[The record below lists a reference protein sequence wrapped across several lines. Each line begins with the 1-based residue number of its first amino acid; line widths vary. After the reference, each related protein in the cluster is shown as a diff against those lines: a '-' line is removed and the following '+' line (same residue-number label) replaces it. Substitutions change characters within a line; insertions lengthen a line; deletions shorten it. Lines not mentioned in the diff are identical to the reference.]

1 MSHAATVPPAAS
13 VRPAEI
19 AARSG
24 SNFLAGFVCLDAR
37 RRAGMTAIYA
47 FCRVADDAVD
57 ETRDVATGRAHLQF
71 WRDELAAANDG
82 APRTPVGEGLAA
94 AMREFGL
101 SRAPLDELLDGMAM
115 DLEFGGIADDAELAL
130 YCSRVASA
138 VGRACL
144 PVLGATSPSA
154 IAFANHLGLAL
165 QLTNIR
171 RDLRADAEIGRVYV
185 PRTWTTEFGVRDAD
199 LLAAADSATNG
210 SARGIAAICERLVA
224 RAESEFAAARRHLL
238 ALPRRER
245 RALVPA
251 RIMGAVYHELLV
263 RLRRRGGDIGGERVR
278 VPRATK
284 MWLAL
289 RVWLGVAS

>member
-1 MSHAATVPPAAS
+1 MSSDRTVPPAAGI
-13 VRPAEI
+13 RPDEI

-57 ETRDVATGRAHLQF
+57 ETRDVAMGRAHLQF
-71 WRDELAAANDG
+71 WRDELTAANDG
-82 APRTPVGEGLAA
+82 APRTPVGAA
-94 AMREFGL
+94 LHDAMREFGL

-115 DLEFGGIADDAELAL
+115 DLEFRGIADDGELAL

-144 PVLGATSPSA
+144 PVLGATSA
-154 IAFANHLGLAL
+154 TAVAFADHLGQAL

-171 RDLRADAEIGRVYV
+171 RDLRGDAEIGRVYL
-185 PRTWTTEFGVRDAD
+185 PRTWLAELGLRPDD
-199 LLAAADSATNG
+199 LLAAGAGVAAASRQA
-210 SARGIAAICERLVA
+210 IAVACERLVA
-224 RAESEFAAARRHLL
+224 RAEAEFAAARRHLL

-251 RIMGAVYHELLV
+251 RIMGAVYRELLV
-263 RLRRRGGDIGGERVR
+263 HLRARGGEIDGPRVR
-278 VPRATK
+278 VPRGTK

-289 RVWLGVAS
+289 RVWLGADP